1 MPEPPVEPTPWLPR
15 ESFLAAPLLAQDAS
29 YLAASARI
37 SSLRVSSMNCFGG
50 YVCGGGGSG
59 GKMEEG
65 WSNLGWRS
73 AFGGRWSGRGISD
86 SEP

>member
-37 SSLRVSSMNCFGG
+37 SSLRVRSMSCLGG

-59 GKMEEG
+59 GKMEEV
-65 WSNLGWRS
+65 WPNLGWRC
-73 AFGGRWSGRGISD
+73 AFGERWSGRGNGE

>member
-37 SSLRVSSMNCFGG
+37 SSLRVRSMGALEDTLGREGG
-50 YVCGGGGSG
+50 AGLD
-59 GKMEEG
+59 EG
-65 WSNLGWRS
+65 EIGLDG
-73 AFGGRWSGRGISD
+73 
-86 SEP
+86 

>member
-37 SSLRVSSMNCFGG
+37 SSLRVRSMGCVGG
-50 YVCGGGGSG
+50 YVWEGGGSG
-59 GKMEEG
+59 
-65 WSNLGWRS
+65 SR
-73 AFGGRWSGRGISD
+73 
-86 SEP
+86 